1 MRPGLKVIV
10 IGGRTGRD
18 GLKGATFSSAALDE
32 ASHEEDFT
40 AVQIG
45 NPIEEK
51 KTLDFILEARE
62 RGLIVFIT
70 DCGAG
75 GFSSAAGEMLSVT
88 GGEIFLDNAPL
99 KEPGL
104 ISWEIF
110 LSESQERMVMA
121 VEEKDLPELR
131 KLADTF
137 QTELTVLG
145 HSDDTGILKVW
156 HKGNS
161 SAAWTT
167 PSCMTPPSRS

>member
-1 MRPGLKVIV
+1 
-10 IGGRTGRD
+10 
-18 GLKGATFSSAALDE
+18 
-32 ASHEEDFT
+32 
-40 AVQIG
+40 
-45 NPIEEK
+45 
-51 KTLDFILEARE
+51 
-62 RGLIVFIT
+62 
-70 DCGAG
+70 
-75 GFSSAAGEMLSVT
+75 MLSVT

-156 HKGNS
+156 HKGELVCCLDNS
-161 SAAWTT
+161 KLHDAPIKKLKSVFT
-167 PSCMTPPSRS
+167 PGKGAHGPAPPGQGPEQIPGNRDGRLRHRFPGTHHPRVRP